1 MGSKLILLSKKIKNF
16 VFFKIPSFK
25 IDNILGGSCPH
36 LWVCNPPTRKWPKFF
51 LDERPLYEHCAKSA
65 WVQARPSAFFFSFFI
80 EVLHCIIYC
89 DLCLMR
95 GMKARMVNQGVL
107 G

>member
-51 LDERPLYEHCAKSA
+51 LDERPLYEHCE
-65 WVQARPSAFFFSFFI
+65 W
-80 EVLHCIIYC
+80 HC
-89 DLCLMR
+89 DLCKWSLI
-95 GMKARMVNQGVL
+95 AGVL
-107 G
+107 ETGGQLPPTNAEN

>member
-51 LDERPLYEHCAKSA
+51 LDERPLYEHCGESISLFQTSI
-65 WVQARPSAFFFSFFI
+65 VRIGIS
-80 EVLHCIIYC
+80 VHVYLDHIIAY
-89 DLCLMR
+89 
-95 GMKARMVNQGVL
+95 
-107 G
+107 

>member
-51 LDERPLYEHCAKSA
+51 LDERPLYEHC
-65 WVQARPSAFFFSFFI
+65 VPG
-80 EVLHCIIYC
+80 VL
-89 DLCLMR
+89 R
-95 GMKARMVNQGVL
+95 RMVLFRSPNLIVYNFVAHEAIEFEITASFSEYL
-107 G
+107 L

>member
-51 LDERPLYEHCAKSA
+51 LDERPLYEHCAKRDSILTG
-65 WVQARPSAFFFSFFI
+65 WVF
-80 EVLHCIIYC
+80 ENNENTNT
-89 DLCLMR
+89 D
-95 GMKARMVNQGVL
+95 N
-107 G
+107 